1 MSSVYTAFFY
11 GTLMHPS
18 ILRRVIGHDG
28 NELHIC
34 PALLLDHT
42 RHKIKNADY
51 PGVIPYSRSAGLF
64 EGREL
69 SPDEKSVRGT
79 LVSGL
84 TTQDVILLDL
94 FEGDEYSRDTVSVH
108 PLSAFTPLVSTL
120 LPSPPDA
127 HIIPS
132 TSSPISSFDALQTPI
147 LAQTYIW
154 KALSQLEPALWE
166 YEQFIRDSAWKWV
179 GDGSRDNKDYI
190 EVDRRRQMNGR
201 IIRTTPMDSDE
212 GNVEAD
218 VGVIVESDVPVT
230 VQA

>member
-108 PLSAFTPLVSTL
+108 PLSAFTPL
-120 LPSPPDA
+120 
-127 HIIPS
+127 
-132 TSSPISSFDALQTPI
+132 
-147 LAQTYIW
+147 TYIW